1 MENAA
6 GCNEAVGCVG
16 VGGTFLGR
24 MCACCFAGCCCCCCC
39 EGAFTGCG
47 LCEGALTGCGCEGGL
62 CEGGFAG
69 VCFAGVC
76 FVVAVEG

>member
-1 MENAA
+1 MFCMENAA

-24 MCACCFAGCCCCCCC
+24 MCACCFDGCCCCCGC

-47 LCEGALTGCGCEGGL
+47 GLCGGGL

>member
-6 GCNEAVGCVG
+6 GCNEAVVCVG

-47 LCEGALTGCGCEGGL
+47 GLCEGGL

-76 FVVAVEG
+76 FVVVVVDVEG